1 MYQVIK
7 RDGKIVDFNI
17 QKISEAITKAFIACG
32 KQYHP
37 SVIDLISLHVTSDF
51 EKKIKDDRIAVEDIQ
66 DSVEKVLSES
76 GYADVAKAYILYR
89 RQREKVRN
97 IHSTVLNY
105 KDLVDNYLKINDWR
119 VKENSTVTYS
129 VGGLILSNSGAIT
142 ANYWLSEVYD
152 DEVANAHRNADLH
165 LHDLSM
171 LTGYCAGW
179 SLKQLIQ
186 EGLGGVPGKIT
197 SSPANHLSTLCNQMV
212 NFLGIMQNE
221 WAGAQA
227 FSSFDTYLAPFV
239 KIDNLTQK
247 EVKQAIQSF
256 VYGVNTPSRWGT
268 QAPFSNITLD
278 WVVPNDLKNLP
289 AIVGGKECDFTY
301 GDCKKE
307 MDMVNKAF
315 IEIMIEGDANGRGFQ
330 YPIPTYSITKDF
342 DWSETENNKLLFEM
356 TAKYG
361 TPYFSNYIN
370 SDMEPSDVRSMCC
383 RLRLDLRELRKK
395 SGGFF
400 GSGEST
406 GSIGV
411 VTINLP
417 KLAYLSADE
426 KEFYER
432 LDKLMDIAARS
443 LKTKR
448 TVITELMEQGLYP
461 YTKRYLGTFDNHF
474 STIGLVGM
482 NEAALNAKWLRADLT
497 DPRAQ
502 RFARDV
508 LNHMRER
515 LSDYQEQ
522 YGDLYNLE
530 ATPAESTTYRF
541 AKHDKELFPDIITAN
556 MNGTPYYTNS
566 SHLPVGYTEDIFSA
580 LDIQDDLQTLYTSGT
595 VFHAFLGEKLPDW
608 KAAATLVRKIA
619 ENYKLPYYTMSP
631 TYSVCRDHGYISGEA
646 FTCPICGKKTEVYS
660 RITGY
665 YRPVQNWNDGK
676 AQEYK
681 DRRLYNIGRS
691 VLTHHGPNA
700 APVDTP
706 IYVEPATATASIAY
720 GAVAAQ
726 VAPKAVFMD
735 AQAQAEAKVEEAPK
749 AQQEVPSDAE
759 IYLFKTPT
767 CPNCKAASVLLDK
780 AGIKYT
786 ALNAD
791 ENKELV
797 ETFGVKQAPTLV
809 IKNGDGFEKYRGVSD
824 IKGWLMNN

>member
-1 MYQVIK
+1 MRKMYQVIK
-7 RDGKIVDFNI
+7 RDGKITDFDLN
-17 QKISEAITKAFIACG
+17 KVSVAITKAFEAQN
-32 KQYHP
+32 KQYVP
-37 SVIDLISLHVTSDF
+37 AIIDMLTLRVTADF
-51 EKKIKDDRIAVEDIQ
+51 ENKIENNLVHVEDIQ
-66 DSVEKVLSES
+66 DSVEHVLEQS
-76 GYADVAKAYILYR
+76 GYTDVAKAYILYR
-89 RQREKVRN
+89 KQREKIRN
-97 IHSTVLNY
+97 MKSTILDYKEVVNNY
-105 KDLVDNYLKINDWR
+105 VHLEDWR

-152 DEVANAHRNADLH
+152 EEIARAHKNADIH
-165 LHDLSM
+165 IHDLSM

-186 EGLGGVPGKIT
+186 EGLGGIRGKIT
-197 SSPANHLSTLCNQMV
+197 SSPAAHLSTLCNQMV

-239 KIDNLTQK
+239 KIDNLSYK
-247 EVKQAIQSF
+247 EVKQCIQSF
-256 VYGVNTPSRWGT
+256 IYGVNTPSRWGT
-268 QAPFSNITLD
+268 QAPFTNITLD
-278 WVVPNDLKNLP
+278 WTVPNDLAELN
-289 AIVGGKECDFTY
+289 AIVGGKECDFKY
-301 GDCKKE
+301 KDCKKE

-330 YPIPTYSITKDF
+330 YPIPTYSITRDF

-356 TAKYG
+356 TSKYG

-417 KLAYLSADE
+417 RIAYLATDKAD
-426 KEFYER
+426 FYRR
-432 LDKLMDIAARS
+432 LDKMMDISARS
-443 LKTKR
+443 LKVKR
-448 TVITELMEQGLYP
+448 DVITKLLEEGLYP
-461 YTKRYLGTFDNHF
+461 YTKRYLGTFSNHF

-482 NEAALNAKWLRADLT
+482 NEAGLNAKWLRKDLT
-497 DPRAQ
+497 NVETQ
-502 RFARDV
+502 EFAKEV

-530 ATPAESTTYRF
+530 ATPAESTSYRL
-541 AKHDKELFPDIITAN
+541 AKHDKAQFPDIITASEN
-556 MNGTPYYTNS
+556 DNIPYYTNS
-566 SHLPVGYTEDIFSA
+566 SHLPVGYTADIFSA
-580 LDIQDDLQTLYTSGT
+580 LDVQDELQTLYTSGT

-608 KAAATLVRKIA
+608 KSTAKLVRTIA
-619 ENYKLPYYTMSP
+619 ENYKLPYYTISP
-631 TYSVCRDHGYISGEA
+631 TYSICKEHGYISGEH
-646 FTCPICGKKTEVYS
+646 FKCPKCGQPAEVYS

-676 AQEYK
+676 LQEFSQRKTY
-681 DRRLYNIGRS
+681 DIANSSY
-691 VLTHHGPNA
+691 HGVNQHIVSDTCCGEQDVRVQADPNFKKN
-700 APVDTP
+700 D
-706 IYVEPATATASIAY
+706 
-720 GAVAAQ
+720 G
-726 VAPKAVFMD
+726 
-735 AQAQAEAKVEEAPK
+735 
-749 AQQEVPSDAE
+749 E
-759 IYLFKTPT
+759 ILLFTTKT
-767 CPNCKAASVLLDK
+767 CPNCKMAKMMLDK

-786 ALNAD
+786 VIDAEDQKDLIQ
-791 ENKELV
+791 KY
-797 ETFGVKQAPTLV
+797 GVKKAPTMLV
-809 IKNGDGFEKYRGVSD
+809 ANGQGYDRYENASFIKKFVENAK
-824 IKGWLMNN
+824 